1 MKRYRIQCKY
11 DVIYF
16 VLHIVNIRFC
26 NNQDILTMP
35 EINLPSTSAML
46 SKDFLFGV
54 ATSSFQIEGDRGGR
68 LDCIWDT
75 FCAEENTISDSTN
88 GDIACDHV
96 KLWKQDIELIDSLGL
111 DAYRLSISWPRVM
124 NQDGTINEVGMQF
137 YVNLV
142 NEVIERGM
150 KVFVTL
156 YHWDLPQH
164 LEDNGGWLNRDTAF
178 EFEKYVE
185 AVASTLGEKV
195 YSYATLNEPFCSAYL
210 GYEEGIHAPGKTG
223 MANGRRAAHHLLLA
237 HGLALKVLKRL
248 CPNSK
253 NGIVLNFSNCHTIGS
268 DSNDIEAAKLAD
280 EYHNQWYLQPIID
293 GKYPDVIER
302 LDAEVR
308 PEILDG
314 DMDLIS
320 QPIDYLGIN
329 FYTRTLYK
337 SDGAGWFEVVPPAT
351 TELTAMGWEITPDA
365 FTELL
370 VDLNQRYALPPI
382 YITENGAAMNDEL
395 IGGEVK
401 DDDRTAYFH
410 THLNAVDEAMKQGVD
425 IRGYFAW
432 SLMDNFE
439 WALGYSKRFGI
450 VYVDYE
456 TQKRT
461 LKQSA
466 LAYSKLVKS
475 RLNGYISGIK

>member
-1 MKRYRIQCKY
+1 MK
-11 DVIYF
+11 D
-16 VLHIVNIRFC
+16 
-26 NNQDILTMP
+26 
-35 EINLPSTSAML
+35 INLPSNSMML

-54 ATSSFQIEGDRGGR
+54 ATSSFQIEGDRKGR

-75 FCAEENTISDSTN
+75 FCEKSGAISDATN
-88 GDIACDHV
+88 GDVACDHV
-96 KLWKQDIELIDSLGL
+96 ALWKEDVALIDDLGV

-124 NQDGTINEVGMQF
+124 MEDGTVNEVGMQF

-142 NEVIERGM
+142 NDIVKRGM

-164 LEDNGGWLNRDTAF
+164 LEDNGGWLNRDTAYA
-178 EFEKYVE
+178 FEKYAE
-185 AVASTLGEKV
+185 AVAIALGDKV

-210 GYEEGIHAPGKTG
+210 GYEAGIHAPGKTG
-223 MANGRRAAHHLLLA
+223 MANGRKAAHHLLLA
-237 HGLALKVLKRL
+237 HGLALKVLNRL
-248 CPNSK
+248 SPKSQ
-253 NGIVLNFSNCHTIGS
+253 NGIVLNFSNCHTTTS
-268 DSNDIEAAKLAD
+268 SEEDKHAAKLAD
-280 EYHNQWYLQPIID
+280 DYHNQWYLKPIIE
-293 GKYPDVIER
+293 GRYPDIIDM
-302 LDAEVR
+302 LDADSQ

-314 DMDLIS
+314 DMDIIS
-320 QPIDYLGIN
+320 QSIDYLGIN
-329 FYTRTLYK
+329 YYTRTLYQ
-337 SDGAGWFEVVPPAT
+337 SDGNGWFEIVPPST
-351 TELTAMGWEITPDA
+351 NKLTAMGWEITPDA
-365 FTELL
+365 FSELL
-370 VDLNQRYALPPI
+370 IDLHQRYNLPPI
-382 YITENGAAMNDEL
+382 YITENGAAMDDVLCNDEV
-395 IGGEVK
+395 I
-401 DDDRTAYFH
+401 DDERTAYFH
-410 THLNAVDEAMKQGVD
+410 THLNAVNEAIEKGVD

-475 RLNGYISGIK
+475 RINGYISGIK